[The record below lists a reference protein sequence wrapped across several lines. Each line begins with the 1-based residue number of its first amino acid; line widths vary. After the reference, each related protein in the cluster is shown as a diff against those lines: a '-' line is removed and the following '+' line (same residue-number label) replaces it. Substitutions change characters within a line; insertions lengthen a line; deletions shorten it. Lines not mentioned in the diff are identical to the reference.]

1 MFTGGILC
9 AVLNHWSF
17 SIYLQQQQPGPH
29 MVRHPSAHAMLPM
42 CEAEEAAMQASLNAG
57 K

>member
-1 MFTGGILC
+1 
-9 AVLNHWSF
+9 
-17 SIYLQQQQPGPH
+17 

-57 K
+57 IMLNQNYKGFLDLKKQFFKKKD

>member
-1 MFTGGILC
+1 MC
-9 AVLNHWSF
+9 
-17 SIYLQQQQPGPH
+17 SIYSLAFFYLQQHQPGPH